1 MVLNFLIACHIPTK
15 YLLTADLI
23 SLYIPFITPPKS
35 VVKTQP
41 PWNTAI
47 DQPTGFFFYL
57 NDITLFALFK
67 HDPGQV
73 RKTENHKL
81 PTKKIGLAIVI
92 HRIYFPEHS
101 DDKKQGRARFYRLR
115 VTALRDIDDDANVR
129 SGWNAGDNGSHSA
142 GRRG

>member
-57 NDITLFALFK
+57 NDITLFALVK

-73 RKTENHKL
+73 RKRKTINYQQKKL
-81 PTKKIGLAIVI
+81 AWP
-92 HRIYFPEHS
+92 
-101 DDKKQGRARFYRLR
+101 
-115 VTALRDIDDDANVR
+115 
-129 SGWNAGDNGSHSA
+129 
-142 GRRG
+142 